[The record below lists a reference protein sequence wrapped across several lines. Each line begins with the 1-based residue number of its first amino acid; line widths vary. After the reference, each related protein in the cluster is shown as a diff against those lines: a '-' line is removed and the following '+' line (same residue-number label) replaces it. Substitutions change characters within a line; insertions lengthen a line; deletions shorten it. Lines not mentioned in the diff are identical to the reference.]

1 MPVVNRELKK
11 ATDAMYWARLSPEKR
26 AARAAR
32 RRAQRAIARALR
44 EQQPR
49 TARKQLC

>member
-11 ATDAMYWARLSPEKR
+11 ATDARYWARLSPEKR